1 MEIVYLGLLSSI
13 FNAIFEAILSPIFK
27 FLSSLL
33 ETVLGWLFDN
43 VLGPLL
49 ENVLWPIFTGVVDLV
64 FEILAEI
71 IYKLFASILQIV
83 DAMQS
88 AFNIFAGLE
97 PVTYVNHPEPLPLIE
112 MLFRI
117 DTVQWA
123 VMIITVIG
131 LCLTFMFAVL
141 GTARS
146 MLELD
151 VDNAKPISRVLRFT
165 GQAMVRFALIPI
177 TCLFLITMSGRVLQ
191 GVGTAMGSDS
201 TTLSRMVF
209 VVASL
214 DANKKDARYNI
225 SGRLNDGDSP
235 VTPASDIGITDA
247 YRRPFYTGSS
257 SYADSDVVGRTFN
270 FARFDY
276 LIGFGCSIFL
286 LIVMGICLIN
296 FICRIFEVLM
306 LFIASPIFVST
317 MPLDDGEKFK
327 AWQDMFVAKIFSGFG
342 SVIAMEL
349 YMLLC
354 PVVMGGG
361 ISFMQNGSTEADYL
375 IRMLF
380 MLGGAWAVIKAG
392 PTITQLL
399 NFQAGAAERETGMS
413 VTAGMMGAA
422 TTIKGTASQAFTG
435 IRGYAASRSA
445 GKQASREASN
455 RRIAK
460 RLNAAG
466 GAGGAGGGGG
476 AGGAGKTGKGRA
488 GAIRRTGT
496 GKASGAAKRTAARRT
511 AAAGKGSALRRN
523 RLAAGTVGRAAS
535 MASSRARRQRPPR
548 LTGAQA
554 VRALRRLSPP
564 PTSTPAGAPKKET
577 VTPKA
582 SLQSQGKARRV
593 GSLGSSGHVT
603 VNTSSGGHH
612 YLGVD
617 YGKRLSFGRDQED
630 RFQFR
635 VFGMGYRTGKD
646 GKVDKVSLPF
656 VRLKRGEDGFHVS
669 KVKIPGAVSF
679 KRAETRIVRPDG
691 TESRKFGDMYFSD
704 LKPLGNEV
712 LKRRYDADTGKVET
726 IQSGISHYAKNS
738 KGEYVLTKKELL
750 GMRTEYEQ
758 DGSSGHRIARV
769 DAGGISAKVV
779 TGPDGKRHL
788 ERVKSSGG
796 KEIFRSKESAAQAAE
811 KRKAKK
817 ENDQ

>member
-466 GAGGAGGGGG
+466 STGGG
-476 AGGAGKTGKGRA
+476 ASSGGAGKTGKGRA
-488 GAIRRTGT
+488 GARKTGT
-496 GKASGAAKRTAARRT
+496 AR
-511 AAAGKGSALRRN
+511 KGSVLRKTRP
-523 RLAAGTVGRAAS
+523 AAGTGRRAAS
-535 MASSRARRQRPPR
+535 MTPSRARRKRPPR

-603 VNTSSGGHH
+603 VNTSSGGHR

-669 KVKIPGAVSF
+669 KVNIPGAVSF
-679 KRAETRIVRPDG
+679 KRAETRTVRPDG

-758 DGSSGHRIARV
+758 DGSGGHRIARV

-817 ENDQ
+817 ENDL

>member
-466 GAGGAGGGGG
+466 STGGG
-476 AGGAGKTGKGRA
+476 ASSGGAGKTGKGRA
-488 GAIRRTGT
+488 GARKTGT
-496 GKASGAAKRTAARRT
+496 AR
-511 AAAGKGSALRRN
+511 KGSVLRKTRP
-523 RLAAGTVGRAAS
+523 AAGTGRRAAS
-535 MASSRARRQRPPR
+535 VTPSRARRKRPPR

-564 PTSTPAGAPKKET
+564 PTSTANGAPKKEA
-577 VTPKA
+577 VTAQA

-593 GSLGSSGHVT
+593 GTLGSSGHVT
-603 VNTSSGGHH
+603 VNTSSGGHR

-669 KVKIPGAVSF
+669 KVNIPGAVSF
-679 KRAETRIVRPDG
+679 KRAETRTVRPDG

-758 DGSSGHRIARV
+758 DGSGGHRIARV

>member
-466 GAGGAGGGGG
+466 STGGG
-476 AGGAGKTGKGRA
+476 ASSGGAGKTGKGRA
-488 GAIRRTGT
+488 GARKTGT
-496 GKASGAAKRTAARRT
+496 AR
-511 AAAGKGSALRRN
+511 KGSVLRKTRP
-523 RLAAGTVGRAAS
+523 AAGTGRRAAS
-535 MASSRARRQRPPR
+535 VTPSRARRKRPPR

-564 PTSTPAGAPKKET
+564 PTFTANGAPKKEA
-577 VTPKA
+577 VTPQA
-582 SLQSQGKARRV
+582 GLQSQGKARRV
-593 GSLGSSGHVT
+593 GTLGSSGHVT
-603 VNTSSGGHH
+603 VNTSSGGHR

-669 KVKIPGAVSF
+669 KVNIPGAVSF
-679 KRAETRIVRPDG
+679 KRAETRTVRPDG

-758 DGSSGHRIARV
+758 DGSGGHRIARV

>member
-1 MEIVYLGLLSSI
+1 M
-13 FNAIFEAILSPIFK
+13 
-27 FLSSLL
+27 
-33 ETVLGWLFDN
+33 
-43 VLGPLL
+43 
-49 ENVLWPIFTGVVDLV
+49 

-466 GAGGAGGGGG
+466 STGGG
-476 AGGAGKTGKGRA
+476 ASSGGAGKTGKGRA
-488 GAIRRTGT
+488 GARKTGT
-496 GKASGAAKRTAARRT
+496 AR
-511 AAAGKGSALRRN
+511 KGSVL
-523 RLAAGTVGRAAS
+523 
-535 MASSRARRQRPPR
+535 
-548 LTGAQA
+548 
-554 VRALRRLSPP
+554 
-564 PTSTPAGAPKKET
+564 E
-577 VTPKA
+577 
-582 SLQSQGKARRV
+582 
-593 GSLGSSGHVT
+593 
-603 VNTSSGGHH
+603 
-612 YLGVD
+612 
-617 YGKRLSFGRDQED
+617 
-630 RFQFR
+630 
-635 VFGMGYRTGKD
+635 
-646 GKVDKVSLPF
+646 
-656 VRLKRGEDGFHVS
+656 
-669 KVKIPGAVSF
+669 
-679 KRAETRIVRPDG
+679 RPD
-691 TESRKFGDMYFSD
+691 RQQ
-704 LKPLGNEV
+704 V
-712 LKRRYDADTGKVET
+712 
-726 IQSGISHYAKNS
+726 Q
-738 KGEYVLTKKELL
+738 
-750 GMRTEYEQ
+750 
-758 DGSSGHRIARV
+758 
-769 DAGGISAKVV
+769 AGGQ
-779 TGPDGKRHL
+779 PP
-788 ERVKSSGG
+788 
-796 KEIFRSKESAAQAAE
+796 
-811 KRKAKK
+811 
-817 ENDQ
+817 

>member
-43 VLGPLL
+43 VIGPRL

-466 GAGGAGGGGG
+466 STGGG
-476 AGGAGKTGKGRA
+476 ASSGGAGKTGKGRA
-488 GAIRRTGT
+488 GARKTGT
-496 GKASGAAKRTAARRT
+496 AR
-511 AAAGKGSALRRN
+511 KGSVLRKTRP
-523 RLAAGTVGRAAS
+523 AAGTGRRAAS
-535 MASSRARRQRPPR
+535 VTPSRARRKRPPR

-564 PTSTPAGAPKKET
+564 PTSTANGAPKKEA
-577 VTPKA
+577 VTPQA
-582 SLQSQGKARRV
+582 GLQSQGKARRV
-593 GSLGSSGHVT
+593 GTLGSSGHVT
-603 VNTSSGGHH
+603 VNTSSGGHR

-669 KVKIPGAVSF
+669 KVNIPGAVSF
-679 KRAETRIVRPDG
+679 KRAETRTVRPDG

-758 DGSSGHRIARV
+758 DGSGGHRIARV

>member
-466 GAGGAGGGGG
+466 STGGG
-476 AGGAGKTGKGRA
+476 ASSGGAGKTGKGRA
-488 GAIRRTGT
+488 GARKTGT
-496 GKASGAAKRTAARRT
+496 AR
-511 AAAGKGSALRRN
+511 KGSVLRKTRP
-523 RLAAGTVGRAAS
+523 AAGTGRRAAS
-535 MASSRARRQRPPR
+535 VTPSRARRKRPPR

-564 PTSTPAGAPKKET
+564 PTSTANGAPKKEA
-577 VTPKA
+577 VTPQA
-582 SLQSQGKARRV
+582 GLQSQGKARRV
-593 GSLGSSGHVT
+593 GTLGSSGHVT
-603 VNTSSGGHH
+603 VNTSSGGHR

-669 KVKIPGAVSF
+669 KVNIPGAVSF

-758 DGSSGHRIARV
+758 DGSGGHRIARV

>member
-97 PVTYVNHPEPLPLIE
+97 PVTYVNHPDPLPLIE

-466 GAGGAGGGGG
+466 STGGG
-476 AGGAGKTGKGRA
+476 ASSGGAGKTGKGRA
-488 GAIRRTGT
+488 GARKTGT
-496 GKASGAAKRTAARRT
+496 AR
-511 AAAGKGSALRRN
+511 KGSVLRKTRP
-523 RLAAGTVGRAAS
+523 AAGTGRRAAS
-535 MASSRARRQRPPR
+535 MTPSRARRKRPPR

-564 PTSTPAGAPKKET
+564 PTSTANGAPKKEA
-577 VTPKA
+577 VTAQA

-593 GSLGSSGHVT
+593 GTLGSSGHVT
-603 VNTSSGGHH
+603 VNTSSGGHR

-669 KVKIPGAVSF
+669 KVNIPGAVSF
-679 KRAETRIVRPDG
+679 KRAETRTVRPDG

-758 DGSSGHRIARV
+758 DGSGGHRIARV

>member
-466 GAGGAGGGGG
+466 STGGG
-476 AGGAGKTGKGRA
+476 ASSGGAGKTGKGRA
-488 GAIRRTGT
+488 GARKTGT
-496 GKASGAAKRTAARRT
+496 AR
-511 AAAGKGSALRRN
+511 KGSVLRKTRP
-523 RLAAGTVGRAAS
+523 AAGTGRRAAS
-535 MASSRARRQRPPR
+535 VTPSRARRKRPPR

-564 PTSTPAGAPKKET
+564 PTSTANGAPKKEA
-577 VTPKA
+577 VTPQA
-582 SLQSQGKARRV
+582 GLQSQGKARRV
-593 GSLGSSGHVT
+593 GTLGSSGHVT
-603 VNTSSGGHH
+603 VNTSSGGHR

-656 VRLKRGEDGFHVS
+656 VRLKRGEDGLHVS
-669 KVKIPGAVSF
+669 KVNIPGAVSF
-679 KRAETRIVRPDG
+679 KRAETRTVRPDG

>member
-466 GAGGAGGGGG
+466 STGGG
-476 AGGAGKTGKGRA
+476 ASSGGAGKTGKGRA
-488 GAIRRTGT
+488 GARKTGT
-496 GKASGAAKRTAARRT
+496 AR
-511 AAAGKGSALRRN
+511 KGSVLRKTRP
-523 RLAAGTVGRAAS
+523 AAGTGRRAAS
-535 MASSRARRQRPPR
+535 VTPSRARRKRPPR

-564 PTSTPAGAPKKET
+564 PTSTANGAPKKEA
-577 VTPKA
+577 VTPQA

-593 GSLGSSGHVT
+593 GTLGSSGHVT
-603 VNTSSGGHH
+603 VNTSSGGHR

-669 KVKIPGAVSF
+669 KVNIPGAVSF
-679 KRAETRIVRPDG
+679 KRAETRTVRPDG

-758 DGSSGHRIARV
+758 DGSGGHRIARV

>member
-466 GAGGAGGGGG
+466 STGGG
-476 AGGAGKTGKGRA
+476 ASSGGAGKTGKGRA
-488 GAIRRTGT
+488 GARKTGT
-496 GKASGAAKRTAARRT
+496 AR
-511 AAAGKGSALRRN
+511 KGSVLRKTRP
-523 RLAAGTVGRAAS
+523 AAGTGRRAAS
-535 MASSRARRQRPPR
+535 VTPSRARRKRPPR

-564 PTSTPAGAPKKET
+564 PTSTANGAPKKEA
-577 VTPKA
+577 VTPQA
-582 SLQSQGKARRV
+582 GLQSQGKARRV
-593 GSLGSSGHVT
+593 GTLGSSGHVT
-603 VNTSSGGHH
+603 VNTSSGGHR

-669 KVKIPGAVSF
+669 KVNIPGAVSF
-679 KRAETRIVRPDG
+679 KRAETRTVRPDG

-758 DGSSGHRIARV
+758 DGSGGHRIARV

>member
-466 GAGGAGGGGG
+466 STGGG
-476 AGGAGKTGKGRA
+476 ASSGGAGKTGKGRA
-488 GAIRRTGT
+488 GARKAGT
-496 GKASGAAKRTAARRT
+496 AR
-511 AAAGKGSALRRN
+511 KGSVLRKTRP
-523 RLAAGTVGRAAS
+523 AAGTGRRAAS
-535 MASSRARRQRPPR
+535 MTPSRARRKRPPR

-564 PTSTPAGAPKKET
+564 PTSTANGAPKKEA
-577 VTPKA
+577 VTAQA

-593 GSLGSSGHVT
+593 GTLGSSGHVT
-603 VNTSSGGHH
+603 VNTSSGGHR

-669 KVKIPGAVSF
+669 KVNIPGAVSF
-679 KRAETRIVRPDG
+679 KRAETRTVRPDG

-758 DGSSGHRIARV
+758 DGSGGHRIARV

>member
-225 SGRLNDGDSP
+225 SGKLDDDDSP

-466 GAGGAGGGGG
+466 STGGG
-476 AGGAGKTGKGRA
+476 ASSGGAGKTGKGRA
-488 GAIRRTGT
+488 GARKTGT
-496 GKASGAAKRTAARRT
+496 AR
-511 AAAGKGSALRRN
+511 KGSVLRKTRP
-523 RLAAGTVGRAAS
+523 AAGTGRRAAS
-535 MASSRARRQRPPR
+535 VTPSRARRKRPPR

-564 PTSTPAGAPKKET
+564 PTSTANGAPKKEA
-577 VTPKA
+577 VTPQA
-582 SLQSQGKARRV
+582 GLQSQGKARRV
-593 GSLGSSGHVT
+593 GTLGSSGHVT
-603 VNTSSGGHH
+603 VNTSSGGHR

-669 KVKIPGAVSF
+669 KVNIPGAVSF
-679 KRAETRIVRPDG
+679 KRAETRTVRPDG

-758 DGSSGHRIARV
+758 DGSGGHRIARV

>member
-413 VTAGMMGAA
+413 VTAGMLGAA

-466 GAGGAGGGGG
+466 STGGG
-476 AGGAGKTGKGRA
+476 ASSGGAGKTGKGRA
-488 GAIRRTGT
+488 GARKTGT
-496 GKASGAAKRTAARRT
+496 AR
-511 AAAGKGSALRRN
+511 KGSVLRKTRP
-523 RLAAGTVGRAAS
+523 AAGTGRRAAS
-535 MASSRARRQRPPR
+535 MTPSRARRKRPPR

-564 PTSTPAGAPKKET
+564 PTSTANGAPKKEA
-577 VTPKA
+577 VTPQA
-582 SLQSQGKARRV
+582 GLQSQGKARRV
-593 GSLGSSGHVT
+593 GTLGSSGHVT
-603 VNTSSGGHH
+603 VNTSSGGHR

-669 KVKIPGAVSF
+669 KVNIPGAVSF
-679 KRAETRIVRPDG
+679 KRAETRTVRPDG

-758 DGSSGHRIARV
+758 DGSGGHRIARV

>member
-466 GAGGAGGGGG
+466 STGGG
-476 AGGAGKTGKGRA
+476 ASSGGAGKTGKGRA
-488 GAIRRTGT
+488 GARKTGT
-496 GKASGAAKRTAARRT
+496 AR
-511 AAAGKGSALRRN
+511 KGSVLRKTRP
-523 RLAAGTVGRAAS
+523 AAGTGRRAAS
-535 MASSRARRQRPPR
+535 VTPSRARRKRPPR

-564 PTSTPAGAPKKET
+564 PTSTANGAPKKEA
-577 VTPKA
+577 VTPQA
-582 SLQSQGKARRV
+582 GLQSQGKARRV
-593 GSLGSSGHVT
+593 GTLGSSGHVT
-603 VNTSSGGHH
+603 VNTSSGGHR

-669 KVKIPGAVSF
+669 KVNIPGAVSF
-679 KRAETRIVRPDG
+679 KRAETRTVRPDG

-758 DGSSGHRIARV
+758 DGSGGHRIARV

-811 KRKAKK
+811 KRKGKK

>member
-49 ENVLWPIFTGVVDLV
+49 ENVLWTIFTGVVDLV

-466 GAGGAGGGGG
+466 STGGG
-476 AGGAGKTGKGRA
+476 ASSGGAGKTGKGRA
-488 GAIRRTGT
+488 GARKTGT
-496 GKASGAAKRTAARRT
+496 AR
-511 AAAGKGSALRRN
+511 KGSVLRKTRP
-523 RLAAGTVGRAAS
+523 AAGTGRRAAS
-535 MASSRARRQRPPR
+535 VTPSRARRKRPPR

-564 PTSTPAGAPKKET
+564 PTSTANGAPKKEA
-577 VTPKA
+577 VTPQA
-582 SLQSQGKARRV
+582 GLQSQGKARRV
-593 GSLGSSGHVT
+593 GTLGSSGHVT
-603 VNTSSGGHH
+603 VNTSSGGHR

-669 KVKIPGAVSF
+669 KVNIPGAVSF
-679 KRAETRIVRPDG
+679 KRAETRTVRPDG

-758 DGSSGHRIARV
+758 DGSGGHRIARV

>member
-466 GAGGAGGGGG
+466 STGGG
-476 AGGAGKTGKGRA
+476 ASSGGAGKTGKGRA
-488 GAIRRTGT
+488 GARKTGT
-496 GKASGAAKRTAARRT
+496 AR
-511 AAAGKGSALRRN
+511 KGSVLRKTRP
-523 RLAAGTVGRAAS
+523 AAGTGRRAAS
-535 MASSRARRQRPPR
+535 VTPSRARRKRPPR

-564 PTSTPAGAPKKET
+564 PTSTANGAPKKET

-669 KVKIPGAVSF
+669 KVTIPGAVSF

>member
-466 GAGGAGGGGG
+466 STGGG
-476 AGGAGKTGKGRA
+476 ASSGGAGKTGKGRA
-488 GAIRRTGT
+488 GARKTGT
-496 GKASGAAKRTAARRT
+496 AR
-511 AAAGKGSALRRN
+511 KGSVLRKTRP
-523 RLAAGTVGRAAS
+523 AAGTGRRAAS
-535 MASSRARRQRPPR
+535 VTPSRARRKRPPR

-564 PTSTPAGAPKKET
+564 PTSTANGAPKKEA
-577 VTPKA
+577 VTPQA
-582 SLQSQGKARRV
+582 GLQSQGKARRV
-593 GSLGSSGHVT
+593 GTLGSSGHVT
-603 VNTSSGGHH
+603 VNTSSGGHR

-669 KVKIPGAVSF
+669 KVNIPGAVSF
-679 KRAETRIVRPDG
+679 KRAETRTVRPDG

>member
-466 GAGGAGGGGG
+466 STGGG
-476 AGGAGKTGKGRA
+476 ASSGGAGKTGKGRA
-488 GAIRRTGT
+488 GARKTGT
-496 GKASGAAKRTAARRT
+496 AR
-511 AAAGKGSALRRN
+511 KGSVLRKTRP
-523 RLAAGTVGRAAS
+523 AAGTGRRAAS
-535 MASSRARRQRPPR
+535 MTPSRARRKRPPR

-564 PTSTPAGAPKKET
+564 PTSTANGAPKKEA
-577 VTPKA
+577 VTPQA

-593 GSLGSSGHVT
+593 GTLGSSGHVT
-603 VNTSSGGHH
+603 VNTSSGGHR

-669 KVKIPGAVSF
+669 KVNIPGAVSF
-679 KRAETRIVRPDG
+679 KRAETRTVRPDG

-758 DGSSGHRIARV
+758 DGSGGHRIARV

>member
-466 GAGGAGGGGG
+466 STGGG
-476 AGGAGKTGKGRA
+476 ASSGGAGKTGKGRA
-488 GAIRRTGT
+488 GARKTGT
-496 GKASGAAKRTAARRT
+496 AR
-511 AAAGKGSALRRN
+511 KGSVLRKTRP
-523 RLAAGTVGRAAS
+523 AAGTGRRAAS
-535 MASSRARRQRPPR
+535 VTPSRARRKRPPR

-554 VRALRRLSPP
+554 VKALRRLSPP
-564 PTSTPAGAPKKET
+564 PTSTANGAPKKEA
-577 VTPKA
+577 VTPQA
-582 SLQSQGKARRV
+582 GLQSQGKARRV
-593 GSLGSSGHVT
+593 GTLGSSGHVT
-603 VNTSSGGHH
+603 VNTSSGGHR

-669 KVKIPGAVSF
+669 KVNIPGAVSF
-679 KRAETRIVRPDG
+679 KRAETRTVRPDG

-758 DGSSGHRIARV
+758 DGSGGHRIARV

>member
-466 GAGGAGGGGG
+466 STGGG
-476 AGGAGKTGKGRA
+476 ASSGGAGKTGKGRA
-488 GAIRRTGT
+488 GARKTGT
-496 GKASGAAKRTAARRT
+496 AR
-511 AAAGKGSALRRN
+511 KGSVLRKTRP
-523 RLAAGTVGRAAS
+523 AAGTGRRAAS
-535 MASSRARRQRPPR
+535 MTPSRARRKRPPR

-564 PTSTPAGAPKKET
+564 PTSTANGAPKKEA
-577 VTPKA
+577 VTPQA
-582 SLQSQGKARRV
+582 GLQSQGKARRV
-593 GSLGSSGHVT
+593 GTLGSSGHVT
-603 VNTSSGGHH
+603 VNTSSGGHR

-669 KVKIPGAVSF
+669 KVNIPGAVSF
-679 KRAETRIVRPDG
+679 KRAETRTVRPDG

-758 DGSSGHRIARV
+758 DGSGGHRIARV

>member
-466 GAGGAGGGGG
+466 STGGG
-476 AGGAGKTGKGRA
+476 ASSGGAGKTGKGRA
-488 GAIRRTGT
+488 GARKAGT
-496 GKASGAAKRTAARRT
+496 AR
-511 AAAGKGSALRRN
+511 KGSVLRKTRP
-523 RLAAGTVGRAAS
+523 AAGTGRRAAS
-535 MASSRARRQRPPR
+535 MTPSRARRKRPPR

-564 PTSTPAGAPKKET
+564 PTSTANGAPKKEA
-577 VTPKA
+577 VTPQA
-582 SLQSQGKARRV
+582 GLQSQGKARRV
-593 GSLGSSGHVT
+593 GTLGSSGHVT
-603 VNTSSGGHH
+603 VNTSSGGHR

-669 KVKIPGAVSF
+669 KVNIPGAVSF
-679 KRAETRIVRPDG
+679 KRAETRTVRPDG

-758 DGSSGHRIARV
+758 DGSGGHRIARV

>member
-466 GAGGAGGGGG
+466 STGGG
-476 AGGAGKTGKGRA
+476 ASSGGAGKTGKGRG
-488 GAIRRTGT
+488 GARKTGT
-496 GKASGAAKRTAARRT
+496 AR
-511 AAAGKGSALRRN
+511 KGSVLRKTRP
-523 RLAAGTVGRAAS
+523 AAGTGRRAAS
-535 MASSRARRQRPPR
+535 MTPSRARRKRPPR

-564 PTSTPAGAPKKET
+564 PTSTANGAPKKEA
-577 VTPKA
+577 VTPQA
-582 SLQSQGKARRV
+582 GLQSQGKARRV
-593 GSLGSSGHVT
+593 GTLGSSGHVT
-603 VNTSSGGHH
+603 VNTSSGGHR
-612 YLGVD
+612 YLGVG

-669 KVKIPGAVSF
+669 KVNIPGAVSF
-679 KRAETRIVRPDG
+679 KRAETRTVRPDG

-758 DGSSGHRIARV
+758 DGSGGHRIARV

>member
-399 NFQAGAAERETGMS
+399 KFQAGAAERETGMS

-445 GKQASREASN
+445 GNQASREASN

-460 RLNAAG
+460 RLIAAG
-466 GAGGAGGGGG
+466 STGGG
-476 AGGAGKTGKGRA
+476 ASSGGAGKTGKGRA
-488 GAIRRTGT
+488 GARKTGT
-496 GKASGAAKRTAARRT
+496 AR
-511 AAAGKGSALRRN
+511 KGSVLRKTRP
-523 RLAAGTVGRAAS
+523 AAGTGRRAAS
-535 MASSRARRQRPPR
+535 VTPSRARRKRPPR

-564 PTSTPAGAPKKET
+564 PTSTANGAPKKEA
-577 VTPKA
+577 VTPQA
-582 SLQSQGKARRV
+582 GLQSQGKARRV
-593 GSLGSSGHVT
+593 GTLGSSGHVT
-603 VNTSSGGHH
+603 VNTSSGGHR

-669 KVKIPGAVSF
+669 KVNIPGAVSF
-679 KRAETRIVRPDG
+679 KRAETRTVRPDG

-758 DGSSGHRIARV
+758 DGSGGHRIARV

>member
-466 GAGGAGGGGG
+466 STGGG
-476 AGGAGKTGKGRA
+476 ASSGGAGKTGKGRA
-488 GAIRRTGT
+488 GARKTGT
-496 GKASGAAKRTAARRT
+496 AR
-511 AAAGKGSALRRN
+511 KGSVLRKTRP
-523 RLAAGTVGRAAS
+523 AAGTGRRAAS
-535 MASSRARRQRPPR
+535 VTPSRARRKRPPR

-564 PTSTPAGAPKKET
+564 PTSTANGAPKKEA
-577 VTPKA
+577 VTPQA
-582 SLQSQGKARRV
+582 GLQSQGKARRV

-603 VNTSSGGHH
+603 VNTSSGGHR

-758 DGSSGHRIARV
+758 DGSGGHRIARV

>member
-361 ISFMQNGSTEADYL
+361 ISFMQNVSTEADYL
-375 IRMLF
+375 FRMLF

-466 GAGGAGGGGG
+466 STGGG
-476 AGGAGKTGKGRA
+476 ASSGGAGKTGKGRA
-488 GAIRRTGT
+488 GARKTGT
-496 GKASGAAKRTAARRT
+496 AR
-511 AAAGKGSALRRN
+511 KGSVLRKTRP
-523 RLAAGTVGRAAS
+523 AAGTGRRAAS
-535 MASSRARRQRPPR
+535 VTPSRARRKRPPR

-564 PTSTPAGAPKKET
+564 PTSTANGAPKKEA
-577 VTPKA
+577 VTPQA
-582 SLQSQGKARRV
+582 GLQSQGKARRV
-593 GSLGSSGHVT
+593 GTLGSSGHVT
-603 VNTSSGGHH
+603 VNTSSGGHR

-669 KVKIPGAVSF
+669 KVNIPGAVSF
-679 KRAETRIVRPDG
+679 KRAETRTVRPDG

-758 DGSSGHRIARV
+758 DGSGGHRIARV

>member
-422 TTIKGTASQAFTG
+422 ATIKGTARQAITG

-466 GAGGAGGGGG
+466 STGGG
-476 AGGAGKTGKGRA
+476 ASSGGAGKTGKGRA
-488 GAIRRTGT
+488 GARKAGT
-496 GKASGAAKRTAARRT
+496 AR
-511 AAAGKGSALRRN
+511 KGSVLRKTRP
-523 RLAAGTVGRAAS
+523 AAGTGRRAAS
-535 MASSRARRQRPPR
+535 MTPSRARRKRPPR

-564 PTSTPAGAPKKET
+564 PTSTANGAPKKEA
-577 VTPKA
+577 VTPQA
-582 SLQSQGKARRV
+582 GLQSQGKARRV
-593 GSLGSSGHVT
+593 GTLGSSGHVT
-603 VNTSSGGHH
+603 VNTSSGGHR

-669 KVKIPGAVSF
+669 KVNIPGAVSF
-679 KRAETRIVRPDG
+679 KRAETRTVRPDG

-758 DGSSGHRIARV
+758 DGSGGHRIARV